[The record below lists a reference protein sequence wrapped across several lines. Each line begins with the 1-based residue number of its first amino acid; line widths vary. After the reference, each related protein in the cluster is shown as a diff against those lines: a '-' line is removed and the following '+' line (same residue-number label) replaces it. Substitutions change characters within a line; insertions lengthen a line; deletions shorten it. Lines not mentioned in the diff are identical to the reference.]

1 MKESRY
7 SILLSLKTPTG
18 FTNYGQYWLGDDR
31 QLADELFN
39 QLKGNRDVT
48 AHTLLHIDMMETVNQ
63 LPQKIKTI
71 GCTLDELAHNTKL
84 IAREIFKLK
93 NLEEMDP

>member
-1 MKESRY
+1 MMMESRY
-7 SILLSLKTPTG
+7 YILLSLKTPTG
-18 FTNYGQYWLGDDR
+18 FTTYGQYWLGDHR

-39 QLKGNRDVT
+39 QLQGSREVT
-48 AHTLLHIDMMETVNQ
+48 DDTLLHIDMMETINQ

-71 GCTLDELAHNTKL
+71 GCTLDELAHNTKI

-93 NLEEMDP
+93 NLEEMD

>member
-1 MKESRY
+1 MESRY
-7 SILLSLKTPTG
+7 YILLNLKTPTG
-18 FTNYGQYWLGDDR
+18 FTTYGQFALGDDR

-39 QLKGNRDVT
+39 QLQGNRDVDH
-48 AHTLLHIDMMETVNQ
+48 HTLLHIDMMETVNQ

-71 GCTLDELAHNTKL
+71 GCTLDELAHNTKI

-93 NLEEMDP
+93 NLEEMD